1 MNPFPMVLADLRA
14 MRWGAL
20 FTIVLIGIAV
30 AIGVAV
36 GSQERAMRQAS
47 ARASDDF
54 PLIIGAPS
62 SQAQLVLTAV
72 YLQPEAL
79 PLIDGR
85 LLNTLAQDPRV
96 SGAAPLAY
104 GDIVNGYPVVGTT
117 ENFVTRW
124 GRLAPVEG
132 RIFARENEAVIG
144 SAVRLVIGDTITP
157 SHGVAGHP
165 ATPDEVDEEE
175 AGNRHEHTKLTVV
188 GRLPQ
193 LNSPW
198 DRAILIP
205 VESVWETHGLGNGHL
220 VDGGALGVPFDA
232 EKVPGVPA
240 IVVKPAQV
248 FQAYQLRSAYRQNG
262 TMALFPAEVLVQL
275 YQAMGNVKEWLVFAA
290 ALNNI
295 VVFLAI
301 VLLLVNLIALRRRR
315 YAILRA
321 LGATRSYIALV
332 VGFGATLLMS
342 AGCCFGLALGWVGS
356 LLVSK
361 IIASQTGLAI
371 NPQPGLDELGLVGL
385 MIGIGAICAL
395 FLAFLASRGEPS
407 EALRS

>member
-20 FTIVLIGIAV
+20 FTILLIGIAV

-79 PLIDGR
+79 PLIEGS

-104 GDIVNGYPVVGTT
+104 GDIVKGYPVVGTT

-124 GRLAPVEG
+124 GRLKPTEG
-132 RIFARENEAVIG
+132 RLFGQENEAVIG
-144 SAVRLVIGDTITP
+144 SAVKLVIGDTITP
-157 SHGVAGHP
+157 SHGVAGHTTT
-165 ATPDEVDEEE
+165 AGEADEEE

-188 GRLPQ
+188 GRLPR
-193 LNSPW
+193 LNSSW
-198 DRAILIP
+198 DRAILVP

-220 VDGGALGVPFDA
+220 VDGGKLGPPFDA

-248 FQAYQLRSAYRQNG
+248 FQAYQLRSTYRQNG
-262 TMALFPAEVLVQL
+262 TMALFPAEVLVLL

-290 ALNNI
+290 AINNL

-301 VLLLVNLIALRRRR
+301 VLLLVNLIGLRRRR
-315 YAILRA
+315 YAILSA

-332 VGFGATLLMS
+332 VGLGATMLMT
-342 AGCCFGLALGWVGS
+342 AGCAFGLALGWGGS

-361 IIASQTGLAI
+361 IIAGQTGLAM